1 MIIDEGFIENAK
13 KIAETQPQQSEV
25 KVPEIRR
32 ENFGYH
38 ITISRFIAD
47 NNKIRRIIN
56 SLDIFKEISELDF
69 GTDEDGYGI
78 CEFDADLFI
87 TIDNIRMLYSGFQS
101 YTPNCRIKDNE
112 TGKVKSVR
120 LTTLNFSND
129 FIIYQKNEIS
139 VIDKRFMLREVSELC
154 TFFGINKDNINFTRW
169 MIRNEIC
176 VIETIENDRR
186 NIFPVYSE
194 GNLMDIITGYR
205 TDMTIWKDI
214 RNINIDNDTKLCE
227 NTDESLKAIAESSI
241 DRQKKFMLYV
251 IKSRYYG
258 KPRYYINVYP
268 MMPVKYFG
276 DGLTYVRITLKI
288 DGKMNPGQIELWAD
302 IFRKSLKKHIDADHT
317 SEIDYKANII

>member
-1 MIIDEGFIENAK
+1 MIIDEGFLSNAK

-25 KVPEIRR
+25 KIPEIRR
-32 ENFGYH
+32 ENWEYH

-47 NNKIRRIIN
+47 NNKIQRIIN

-139 VIDKRFMLREVSELC
+139 VLDNRMYLREISSLC
-154 TFFGINKDNINFTRW
+154 TGFGINKVNFTRW

-302 IFRKSLKKHIDADHT
+302 IFKNSLKKHIDADHT